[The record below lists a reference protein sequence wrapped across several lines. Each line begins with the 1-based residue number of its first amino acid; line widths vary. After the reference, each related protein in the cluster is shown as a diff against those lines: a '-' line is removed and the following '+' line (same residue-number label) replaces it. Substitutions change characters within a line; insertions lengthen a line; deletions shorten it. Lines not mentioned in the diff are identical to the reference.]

1 MRYRIQ
7 PRHSEVRFASWET
20 TMIYLGGLLDVLD
33 YLAYRC
39 IGSVLSILT
48 DRPMCCRML
57 IVARHSF
64 AKLYREA

>member
-1 MRYRIQ
+1 MTK

-20 TMIYLGGLLDVLD
+20 TMIYLGGLLVVLG

-39 IGSVLSILT
+39 IGSVMFILT
-48 DRPMCCRML
+48 DHPMRCRML

-64 AKLYREA
+64 AKLNREA